1 MANKSAGLAKFLRA
15 PSLPPVRS
23 GTAVVTGATSG
34 IGELVAR
41 ELVERGFKVI
51 GTSRSPQKDQVNGIE
66 MRQLDLGNP
75 ASIEAFADSIEGPV
89 AVLVNNAGE
98 SQSGPVEELP
108 LDALQRLMQVNFT
121 GHVDLTQRLLPAM
134 RAAGRGR
141 IIMVGSMLG
150 SFPLAYRGS
159 YAASKAA
166 IKAIAIALR
175 REVRRFG
182 IGVSVVE
189 PGAINTG
196 ISLRRTKYV
205 KNDGPYA
212 AEFDTMIT
220 NLDANEAKGISTQ
233 GLVAELFKA
242 IDDKRPS
249 AFYAAGSSAPV
260 AFSAQRALPLEIMQ
274 NLVHRKHGL

>member
-1 MANKSAGLAKFLRA
+1 MANTSAGLSMFLRA

-34 IGELVAR
+34 IGQLVAT

-51 GTSRSPQKDQVNGIE
+51 GTSREPQKDQVNGIDI
-66 MRQLDLGNP
+66 RKLDLADP
-75 ASIEAFADSIEGPV
+75 ASIAQFAESIEGPV

-166 IKAIAIALR
+166 IKALALSLR

-205 KNDGPYA
+205 RASGPYT

-233 GLVAELFKA
+233 ELVAELFKA
-242 IDDKRPS
+242 IDDKRP
-249 AFYAAGSSAPV
+249 AGFYAAGSSAPF
-260 AFSAQRALPLEIMQ
+260 AFSAKRALPLEIMQ

>member
-1 MANKSAGLAKFLRA
+1 MASLPAGLDTFLRTPA
-15 PSLPPVRS
+15 LPPVTS
-23 GTAVVTGATSG
+23 GTAIVTGATSG

-51 GTSRSPQKDQVNGIE
+51 GTSRSPQKDEVNGIE
-66 MRQLDLGNP
+66 LRALDLGDP
-75 ASIEAFADSIEGPV
+75 VSIEAFANSIEGPV

-108 LDALQRLMQVNFT
+108 RDALERLMQVNFL
-121 GHVDLTQRLLPAM
+121 GHIDLTQRLLPAM

-141 IIMVGSMLG
+141 IVMVGSMLG

-166 IKAIAIALR
+166 IKAMALSLR

-205 KNDGPYA
+205 DTSGPYA
-212 AEFDTMIT
+212 TEFDTMIS
-220 NLDANEAKGISTQ
+220 NLDANEATGISTQ
-233 GLVAELFKA
+233 QLVDELFKA
-242 IDDKRPS
+242 IDDRRP
-249 AFYAAGSSAPV
+249 AGFYAAGSSAPV
-260 AFSAQRALPLEIMQ
+260 AFTAQRALPLEIMQ
-274 NLVHRKHGL
+274 NIVHRKHGL

>member
-1 MANKSAGLAKFLRA
+1 MPKKAEGLEKFLRA
-15 PSLPPVRS
+15 PALPPVTS

-51 GTSRSPQKDQVNGIE
+51 GTSRSPQKAEVNGIE
-66 MRQLDLGNP
+66 LRALDLGDP
-75 ASIEAFADSIEGPV
+75 ASIDTFARSIEGPV

-98 SQSGPVEELP
+98 SQSGPFEELP
-108 LDALQRLMQVNFT
+108 PDALQRLMQVNFL

-166 IKAIAIALR
+166 IKAMALSLR

-205 KNDGPYA
+205 DAKGPYA
-212 AEFDTMIT
+212 AEFDTMIA

-233 GLVAELFKA
+233 QLVAELFKA
-242 IDDKRPS
+242 IDDRRP
-249 AFYAAGSSAPV
+249 AGFYASGSSAPV
-260 AFSAQRALPLEIMQ
+260 AFTAQRALPLEIMQ
-274 NLVHRKHGL
+274 NIVHRKHGL